1 MKRVAFTC
9 ALSLTCLLGTSVAL
23 ADPGYSVSIK
33 KTDFRNAKT
42 VAGLHQRIR
51 KQSREACPNYF
62 AQRDLR
68 AISNCRQEVE
78 ADLVSKINHPLLNAY
93 VEGEESL
100 RLALA
105 ERADGDDRS

>member
-23 ADPGYSVSIK
+23 AKDGYSVSIK
-33 KTDFRNAKT
+33 KSDFRSAKT
-42 VAGLHQRIR
+42 VASLHQRIR
-51 KQSREACPNYF
+51 KQSRDACPNYF
-62 AQRDLR
+62 VQRDLR
-68 AISNCRQEVE
+68 AIAQCRKEVE
-78 ADLVSKINHPLLNAY
+78 EDLVSKINHPLLNAY

-105 ERADGDDRS
+105 ERASGNDRS